1 MESTNGE
8 QEFDK
13 IIDPETNMN
22 VPVES
27 KVGQQ
32 VIKNY
37 LECLKN
43 GPDSDKIV
51 STKMYYRPKKSSSK
65 SQTGSSSKSQTGS
78 SSKSQTESSSKSS
91 STIDSSKVFKGKCNG
106 KCGTNVYSD
115 NPRVKS
121 SGNYYHEKCFN
132 LIKK

>member
-1 MESTNGE
+1 MEGGE

-43 GPDSDKIV
+43 GPDSSNIV
-51 STKMYYRPKKSSSK
+51 STKMYYRPKKSSSSK
-65 SQTGSSSKSQTGS
+65 TGSSSNSHMVSGS
-78 SSKSQTESSSKSS
+78 KAQSGTSSKSGTGNSSKSS
-91 STIDSSKVFKGKCNG
+91 RVLKGKCNG

-115 NPRVKS
+115 NERVKS
-121 SGNYYHEKCFN
+121 GGNYYHEKCFN
-132 LIKK
+132 LINK

>member
-1 MESTNGE
+1 MEGGE

-51 STKMYYRPKKSSSK
+51 STKMYYRPKKSSSSK

-78 SSKSQTESSSKSS
+78 SSKSQTGSSSKSQTGS
-91 STIDSSKVFKGKCNG
+91 SSNLGSVKGTCKKCNQ
-106 KCGTNVYSD
+106 NVYSTQE
-115 NPRVKS
+115 RVKS
-121 SGNYYHEKCFN
+121 SGSYYHDTCF
-132 LIKK
+132 KK

>member
-1 MESTNGE
+1 MEGGE

-43 GPDSDKIV
+43 GPDSSNIV
-51 STKMYYRPKKSSSK
+51 STKMYYRPKKSASSK
-65 SQTGSSSKSQTGS
+65 TGSSSKSHTGGGS
-78 SSKSQTESSSKSS
+78 KSHTGGSSKSLSAPDLSR
-91 STIDSSKVFKGKCNG
+91 VFKGKCNG

-115 NPRVKS
+115 NQRVKS
-121 SGNYYHEKCFN
+121 GGNYYHEKCFN
-132 LIKK
+132 LINK

>member
-1 MESTNGE
+1 MEES
-8 QEFDK
+8 QETFNK

-43 GPDSDKIV
+43 GPDSSKIV
-51 STKMYYRPKKSSSK
+51 STKMYYKPKKTIVK
-65 SQTGSSSKSQTGS
+65 TPAKIQTDLGSIRGMCP
-78 SSKSQTESSSKSS
+78 
-91 STIDSSKVFKGKCNG
+91 KCDN
-106 KCGTNVYSD
+106 NVYSTQE
-115 NPRVKS
+115 RVKS
-121 SGNYYHEKCFN
+121 GGKYYHDKCFN
-132 LIKK
+132 Q

>member
-1 MESTNGE
+1 MEENYES
-8 QEFDK
+8 FDK

-43 GPDSDKIV
+43 GPDSSNIV
-51 STKMYYRPKKSSSK
+51 STKMYYRPKKSTKKESNK
-65 SQTGSSSKSQTGS
+65 STKESNKAQTPVNLGSVRG
-78 SSKSQTESSSKSS
+78 
-91 STIDSSKVFKGKCNG
+91 VCPKCN
-106 KCGTNVYSD
+106 KAVYSTQE
-115 NPRVKS
+115 RIKS
-121 SGNYYHEKCFN
+121 SGDYYHDTCF
-132 LIKK
+132 KQ

>member
-1 MESTNGE
+1 MEGGE

-43 GPDSDKIV
+43 GPDSEKIV
-51 STKMYYRPKKSSSK
+51 STKMYYRPKKSSSSK
-65 SQTGSSSKSQTGS
+65 SGTGSSSKSQTGS
-78 SSKSQTESSSKSS
+78 SSNLGSA
-91 STIDSSKVFKGKCNG
+91 KGICKKCNQ
-106 KCGTNVYSD
+106 NVYSTQE
-115 NPRVKS
+115 RVKS
-121 SGNYYHEKCFN
+121 SGSYYHDTCF
-132 LIKK
+132 KK

>member
-1 MESTNGE
+1 MEEKYES
-8 QEFDK
+8 FDK

-43 GPDSDKIV
+43 GPDSSNIV
-51 STKMYYRPKKSSSK
+51 STKMYYRPKKSTTKESNK
-65 SQTGSSSKSQTGS
+65 AQTPVNLGS
-78 SSKSQTESSSKSS
+78 
-91 STIDSSKVFKGKCNG
+91 VKGVCPGCN
-106 KCGTNVYSD
+106 KTVYSTQE
-115 NPRVKS
+115 RIKS
-121 SGNYYHEKCFN
+121 SGNYYHDTCFN
-132 LIKK
+132 K

>member
-1 MESTNGE
+1 MEEKYES
-8 QEFDK
+8 FDK

-37 LECLKN
+37 LECVKN
-43 GPDSDKIV
+43 GPDSSNIV
-51 STKMYYRPKKSSSK
+51 STKMYYKPKKSTTKESNNSSK
-65 SQTGSSSKSQTGS
+65 
-78 SSKSQTESSSKSS
+78 KSS
-91 STIDSSKVFKGKCNG
+91 NKVTKQPDTSRVLKGKCNG
-106 KCGTNVYSD
+106 KCGTNIYSD

-121 SGNYYHEKCFN
+121 GGKYYHEKCFN
-132 LIKK
+132 LLQNN

>member
-1 MESTNGE
+1 MEGGE

-51 STKMYYRPKKSSSK
+51 STKMYYRPKKSSSSK

-78 SSKSQTESSSKSS
+78 SSKSQTGSSSNLGS
-91 STIDSSKVFKGKCNG
+91 VKGTCKKCNQ
-106 KCGTNVYSD
+106 NVYSTQE
-115 NPRVKS
+115 RVKS
-121 SGNYYHEKCFN
+121 SGSYYHDTCF
-132 LIKK
+132 KK

>member
-1 MESTNGE
+1 MEGGE

-51 STKMYYRPKKSSSK
+51 STKMYYRPKKSGSSKPEPTNSSK
-65 SQTGSSSKSQTGS
+65 SKTLSSSKPLGEQET
-78 SSKSQTESSSKSS
+78 
-91 STIDSSKVFKGKCNG
+91 VRVLKGKCNG
-106 KCGTNVYSD
+106 KCGTNVYND

-121 SGNYYHEKCFN
+121 GGNYYHEKCFN
-132 LIKK
+132 LINK

>member
-1 MESTNGE
+1 MEGGE

-51 STKMYYRPKKSSSK
+51 STKMYYRPKKSSSSK

-78 SSKSQTESSSKSS
+78 SSNLGS
-91 STIDSSKVFKGKCNG
+91 VKGTCKKCNQ
-106 KCGTNVYSD
+106 NVYSTQE
-115 NPRVKS
+115 RVKS
-121 SGNYYHEKCFN
+121 SGSYYHDTCF
-132 LIKK
+132 KK